1 MSVVA
6 KAIELLSHFSVQTPE
21 LGLSQLCRLAK
32 RDKATTYRH
41 LTALEALGFLEQNPV
56 TKAYRIGPAV
66 LHLADVREATVPRR
80 EGAME
85 PLRLLAEQTGETA
98 HVSVLSG
105 SVLHA
110 MAHCE
115 STRHSTRAVIDLQTL
130 PLHATASG
138 ICVLAF
144 GSDELRQA
152 ALSSLT
158 QFTPNTPTSQQGL
171 DAAIVAAQARGF
183 GESDR
188 AFEDEIYS
196 LAAPVYDR
204 TGVVA
209 GAVAVASVASRIA
222 PEDAHATMQTL
233 AQAARDISHNWGG
246 RVPEAI
252 QALWD
257 TTLHPSNRDTA
268 QKVPTP

>member
-6 KAIELLSHFSVQTPE
+6 KAIELLSHFSVRRPE

-66 LHLADVREATVPRR
+66 LHLADIREATVPRR
-80 EGAME
+80 DGAMV

-105 SVLHA
+105 VVLHA
-110 MAHCE
+110 MAHSE

-138 ICVLAF
+138 ICLLAF
-144 GSDELRQA
+144 GSDELRHA
-152 ALSSLT
+152 ALSNLT
-158 QFTPNTPTSQQGL
+158 PFTQNTPTSEQRL
-171 DAAIVAAQARGF
+171 DAAIAAAKAGGF

-204 TGVVA
+204 TGEIA
-209 GAVAVASVASRIA
+209 GAVAVASVASRIT
-222 PEDAHATMQTL
+222 PDAALAIKKGL
-233 AQAARDISHNWGG
+233 AQAAHDISHNWGG
-246 RVPEAI
+246 SIPEEI
-252 QALWD
+252 QTLWR
-257 TTLHPSNRDTA
+257 TTLHPTSRDIA